1 MKEHSN
7 INIKTGSTPY
17 KIRLIVQ
24 SLIFI
29 TFICLLLYADPL
41 AEKDKATEIFLCL
54 SPLSAIGT
62 MVAAREFII
71 NYWPAIAILIASVFL
86 GRFFCGWVCPLGTT
100 IDITDKLLKA
110 QRKRVSYKIYDG
122 KRLKYYLLAFLLLSL
137 FIGYQMVG
145 WFDPLSIVTNAYTI
159 VIHPYF
165 ISIINSLFNFL
176 HGFYLISFV
185 SDGIHSFLKEVLFAT
200 HAPFFRGHLVLLILF
215 SAIIA
220 LGLFYKR
227 YWCRNICPLGAL
239 LSLFSTWSLF
249 KRVVGENI
257 CDGCDKCN
265 IECKMGAIDDTGK
278 KTQEG
283 ECILCMKCQDICP
296 TGAVRFTPKQP
307 PEQEVSVSLTKRGF
321 MTACISSAV
330 VAPLLSLNFHKK
342 NSEGNLGI
350 IRPPGSLPEDK
361 FLAKCI
367 RCGECMRVCKTNGL
381 HPTLL
386 EADLSG
392 MWTPRLIPRIG
403 YCAHDCVLCT
413 RVCPSGAITKLPK
426 EKKQRLAI
434 GKARIDRNRCIPW
447 VGYARL
453 PDLDKNWEDV
463 SCGVCEEVCPVPTK
477 AIHFNTYTHGNGKEI
492 RRVYVREEACIG
504 CGFCE
509 KVCPVAGRS
518 AISVEGIQPQ
528 VMISEIDITESDFF
542 PESIDRWQRKG
553 KPIVYAGKD
562 KLFEYI
568 NGGAE
573 TYLSYLFVQVSV
585 STYILKDTE
594 NSIKVNIWEFGNSD
608 DAYGVFTKDKAGQDI
623 KIGNEA
629 SLYENYLWI
638 WKEKYF
644 ISVEPYM
651 GSITPDEVTF
661 IGTYIVNN
669 ILSGKVYVPT
679 IIEYLPEEGYIQG
692 SSKFFHKKIILD
704 NIYVFDKFTDENI
717 LNLSEQTDAVVAEY
731 KSKKSSLPFK
741 ILIVKY
747 RNKSIA
753 KKSFKNF
760 IELRKSWG
768 EQITD
773 AGVLY
778 TFKDSKGRYSSVTCV
793 NSFIIATFL
802 VETREGSEAYINSV
816 RLKTTLGQGEVFY

>member
-1 MKEHSN
+1 MTKRSD
-7 INIKTGSTPY
+7 INVKKGSLYY

-24 SLIFI
+24 GLIFAI
-29 TFICLLLYADPL
+29 FICLLIHADPI
-41 AEKDKATEIFLCL
+41 AEKDKAVNIFLRL
-54 SPLSAIGT
+54 SPLSAIGA
-62 MVAAREFII
+62 MVAAKEFIFQ
-71 NYWPAIAILIASVFL
+71 YWPAIIMLISSVFL

-100 IDITDKLLKA
+100 IDITDKLFKA
-110 QRKRVSYKIYDG
+110 QRRKITYKIYDA

-137 FIGYQMVG
+137 FISYQMVG

-185 SDGIHSFLKEVLFAT
+185 SDVIHSLLKEVLFAMS
-200 HAPFFRGHLVLLILF
+200 APFFRGHFVFLIIFLI
-215 SAIIA
+215 IIA
-220 LGLFYKR
+220 SGLFYKR
-227 YWCRNICPLGAL
+227 YWCRNLCPLGAL
-239 LSLFSTWSLF
+239 LSLFSDWSLF

-257 CDGCDKCN
+257 CEGCDKCN
-265 IECKMGAIDDTGK
+265 VECKMGAIDDTGK
-278 KTQEG
+278 NTQEG

-296 TGAVRFTPKQP
+296 AGAVRFIPKQP
-307 PEQEVSVSLTKRGF
+307 PEQEDPVSLTKRGF
-321 MTACISSAV
+321 ITACISSAV

-361 FLAKCI
+361 FLAKCV

-392 MWTPRLIPRIG
+392 MWTPQLIPRIG
-403 YCAHDCVLCT
+403 YCAYDCVLCT

-426 EKKQRLAI
+426 EKKQQLTI
-434 GKARIDRNRCIPW
+434 GKARINRNRCIPW

-453 PDLDKNWEDV
+453 PDLEKDWKDV
-463 SCGVCEEVCPVPTK
+463 NCGVCEEVCPVPTK

-492 RRVYVREEACIG
+492 RRVYVREEVCIG

-518 AISVEGIQPQ
+518 AIVVEGIQPQ
-528 VMISEIDITESDFF
+528 VMIKKIDMIENDLF
-542 PESIDRWQRKG
+542 PEYIDQWQRKG
-553 KPIVYAGKD
+553 KPIVYKGSNR
-562 KLFEYI
+562 LFEYI

-573 TYLSYLFVQVSV
+573 TYLSYSFVQVST
-585 STYILKDTE
+585 STYLLKGTE
-594 NSIKVNIWEFGNSD
+594 NSVKVDIWEFRNSD

-629 SLYENYLWI
+629 SLYDNYLWV

-644 ISVEPYM
+644 ISFEPYTGNVTPEDVM
-651 GSITPDEVTF
+651 FLGASLVNKIPSIKVFAPV
-661 IGTYIVNN
+661 
-669 ILSGKVYVPT
+669 ILRF
-679 IIEYLPEEGYIQG
+679 LPEEGYIYG
-692 SSKFFHKKIILD
+692 SSRFFHKKIILD
-704 NIYVFDKFTDENI
+704 NIYISDKFMDKNI

-731 KSKKSSLPFK
+731 KSKKSGLPFK

-747 RNKSIA
+747 HNKSIA
-753 KKSFKNF
+753 KKSFQNF

-768 EQITD
+768 EKITD

-778 TFKDSKGRYSSVTCV
+778 TFEDSKGRYSSVTCV

-816 RLKTTLGQGEVFY
+816 RLKTTLGQG